1 MAASTSST
9 IPNDAATGILS
20 DNGILRSLANKTVVI
35 APFRRAHLNSASYD
49 VTLGPYYFRENTKE
63 GFLNPYHDLAAKRGW
78 KGCTATRMADVN
90 WTPEDADHVN
100 PNELVIAL
108 KPGETILAHTCEFIG
123 STNPIVPALFARS
136 SLERCFVHVE
146 TGFGDAGFVNRW
158 ALRITNTSKHFTIP
172 LITGRKIAQIVFYQT
187 EGVLRPPYG
196 TLEQDKYQQGATL
209 EEISTAWGP
218 EALLPSLQKEEI
230 GRGKLSMASDPVPRH
245 GFTPYFLQPRSQVRA
260 TRPSSSMT
268 NPNAASAAVQQ
279 QQQYSQQQPI
289 HLRQATRDANGEIV
303 SPILPTE
310 LQSLETRNLGVVPVL
325 SGTYDPHTV

>member
-1 MAASTSST
+1 MTQV
-9 IPNDAATGILS
+9 PDDAATGILS

-49 VTLGPYYFRENTKE
+49 VTLGPYYFRENEKE

-78 KGCTATRMADVN
+78 KGCTATQMADVN

-123 STNPIVPALFARS
+123 STNPIVPALFGRS

-146 TGFGDAGFVNRW
+146 AGLGDAGFVNRW

-172 LITGRKIAQIVFYQT
+172 LIAGRKIAQIVFYQT

-196 TLEQDKYQQGATL
+196 TLEHDKYQQGVTL
-209 EEISTAWGP
+209 EEISTSWKP
-218 EALLPSLQKEEI
+218 EALLPSLYKEEI

-245 GFTPYFLQPRSQVRA
+245 GFTPYFLQPRAPVHAQQ
-260 TRPSSSMT
+260 PSSSMT
-268 NPNAASAAVQQ
+268 NPNAAAVAVQQ
-279 QQQYSQQQPI
+279 QQQYQQQQPI
-289 HLRQATRDANGEIV
+289 HLRHATRDANGEIIP
-303 SPILPTE
+303 PILPPE
-310 LQSLETRNLGVVPVL
+310 LQPQETRNMRGPPLA
-325 SGTYDPHTV
+325 SGGAYDPHTV